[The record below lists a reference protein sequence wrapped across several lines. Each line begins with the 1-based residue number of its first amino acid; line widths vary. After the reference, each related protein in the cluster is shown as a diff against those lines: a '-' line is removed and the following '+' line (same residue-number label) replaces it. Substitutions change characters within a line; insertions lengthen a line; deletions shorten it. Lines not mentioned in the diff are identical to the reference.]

1 MENAVTVSKRVF
13 QILSVAL
20 VIVSFLCPG
29 LGRAQETED
38 TMLMFVGEELDVLSI
53 ASRREESARQAPAV
67 ANVITREMM
76 ETRGMYTVS
85 QALSQMPGFYMAKK
99 EWGSRPYL
107 RGIPD
112 SVLFLYD
119 TVPMQS
125 DLSKS
130 VHPLDEELSLAP
142 VKRIEIVRGPGSVL
156 WGADAFAGI
165 VNIVP
170 MTGKDLNGVETG
182 IAYGDP
188 GDFKEYHINAGHDGG
203 AWDGFISLIG
213 REGAADERTANVV
226 RFWGDQNGTPVPPD
240 ERYGYERAERPHF
253 IEVVGNLNVRDWLTL
268 SGRYSD
274 YTVPYSMAD
283 RDRDRVWLEERGNPV
298 SYVKLEGKKDVGLNS
313 AVRFTGYYAA
323 VDSTHEVIDLAF
335 EPSEYTTYGELIY
348 DHDFWTGKGLL
359 TAGAAWRNRRVSDA
373 PIWDSYLP
381 DFLGPDN
388 TTFLPTIIHEDY
400 DTRLWS
406 FFGQYSHKIGRVDIS
421 AGLRHD
427 DHDAYKDSLSYNFS
441 MVWSPTAAWTMKAL
455 YGTGYRT
462 PFASQL
468 MDAEEPDLEG
478 INTANLEIS
487 WQPDQRWGLT
497 LGGFVNHISD
507 HIMEDPYAGLSVS
520 NHQKIYGAELEGRI
534 QPMDSLELAANLT
547 VMNNSGPDETYLYND
562 YTFLRPDGTLE
573 KHYVEINYPFDTG
586 PDTLLNLTAEWAPMD
601 RFSLFCRASYVS
613 SQDVICAT
621 CDTRDRVSGVW
632 LADAAA
638 TVRDILVPGLDMH
651 LQLKNIA
658 DKNYQTPGT
667 NSTIDGDPFSL
678 RLILVKKW

>member
-1 MENAVTVSKRVF
+1 MSVSV
-13 QILSVAL
+13 
-20 VIVSFLCPG
+20 VIACFLWPKAT
-29 LGRAQETED
+29 LASEMED

-67 ANVITREMM
+67 ASVITRDMM

-85 QALSQMPGFYMAKK
+85 QALAQMPGFYLAQK

-125 DLSKS
+125 DTSKS
-130 VHPLDEELSLAP
+130 VHPLDDELSLAP

-182 IAYGDP
+182 ISYGDP
-188 GDFKEYHINAGHDGG
+188 GDFKGYHINAGHDGG

-213 REGAADERTANVV
+213 REGAADDRTANVV
-226 RFWGDQNGTPVPPD
+226 RFQGNQQQDPTGIPVPPD
-240 ERYGYERAERPHF
+240 ERYGYERADRPQF
-253 IEVVGNLNVRDWLTL
+253 IELVGNFNVRDWLTV

-274 YTVPYSMAD
+274 YTRPYSMAD
-283 RDRDRVWLEERGNPV
+283 RDQERVWLEKRSNPMN
-298 SYVKLEGKKDVGLNS
+298 YLKLEGKKNVGVNS
-313 AVRFTGYYAA
+313 ALRFTGYYSAI
-323 VDSTHEVIDLAF
+323 DSSYKVIDMGF

-348 DHDFWTGKGLL
+348 DHDFLSGKGLL
-359 TAGAAWRNRRVSDA
+359 TAGTAWRNKSVSDA

-381 DFLGPDN
+381 DFLGPEN
-388 TTFLPTIIHEDY
+388 TTFLPGITQEDY
-400 DTRLWS
+400 RTELWS
-406 FFGQYSHKIGRVDIS
+406 FFGQYSHKIGKLDVS

-427 DHDAYKDSLSYNFS
+427 AHDAYENSLSYNLGV
-441 MVWSPTAAWTMKAL
+441 VWSPAAAWTLKAL

-468 MDAEEPDLEG
+468 LEAEKPDLEE
-478 INTANLEIS
+478 INTANLEVS
-487 WQPDQRWGLT
+487 WQPDHCWGLT

-507 HIMEDPYAGLSVS
+507 HIMEDPYAGLSDS
-520 NHQKIYGAELEGRI
+520 NHQKIYGVEMEGRI
-534 QPMDSLELAANLT
+534 QPVDSLELAANIT
-547 VMNNSGPDETYLYND
+547 VMNNSGPDEAYFYND

-586 PDTLLNLTAEWAPMD
+586 PDTLLNFTAEWTPMD
-601 RFSLFCRASYVS
+601 RISLFCRTGYVS
-613 SQDVICAT
+613 SQDVICST
-621 CDTRDRVSGVW
+621 CDTCDKVSGEW
-632 LADAAA
+632 IADAAA
-638 TVRDILVPGLDMH
+638 TVRDILLPGLDLRLYM
-651 LQLKNIA
+651 KNIT
-658 DKNYQTPGT
+658 DREYNLPGT
-667 NSTIDGDPFSL
+667 NSTIEGEPFSL
-678 RLILVKKW
+678 QLMLIKKW